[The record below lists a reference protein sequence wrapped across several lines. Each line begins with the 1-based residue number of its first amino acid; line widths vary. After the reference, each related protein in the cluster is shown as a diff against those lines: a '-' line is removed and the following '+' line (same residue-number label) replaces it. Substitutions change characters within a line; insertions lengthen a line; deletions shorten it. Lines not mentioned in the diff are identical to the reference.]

1 MKIFLYK
8 HLQGIKVLISAEIII
23 DEYVKYQFKILGV
36 WSFVSM
42 IPSKQKGSDRELIQS
57 TLLILSRSR
66 MDPYGTMSMAYRVYL
81 SDYLPLDISTTT
93 AYLSI
98 GANQFALKIWKLFI

>member
-8 HLQGIKVLISAEIII
+8 HLQGIKVLISAEIIII

-57 TLLILSRSR
+57 TLLMLSRSR
-66 MDPYGTMSMAYRVYL
+66 MDLLKHYE
-81 SDYLPLDISTTT
+81 ISV
-93 AYLSI
+93 LRHI
-98 GANQFALKIWKLFI
+98 RFAELRKIPIKQPDFTNKYVI